1 MGMTAVPIKRTAA
14 PTPEPSPEPSAR
26 PTPAP
31 TRAPVPRPMTKQPT
45 TTAVIN
51 RPVVILQS
59 NQQNKKKDDDDD
71 DHNDE
76 EEEKEEEGAY
86 APLRSDISLSSFVVD
101 LPELVLDMTV
111 HNFTTMEEATASS
124 SSTTTNTALE
134 AYFVQFIGSLLE
146 VSSTATTTKNDLYTN
161 QNQYRYRLQSVTEM
175 TVEVLPNVYIER
187 EGLLVP
193 MAGPSSLF
201 SLSSGAVVSLIR
213 VTVKGTVH
221 VVIERPPTR
230 NNEETNSAVLEQV
243 KRRSRSSTLDEYR
256 TIPHDETRIAS
267 SQLKELLRYS
277 MHLYLSFWGTEG
289 IESAVGGGGS
299 DPDPEASDTDDDDV
313 NDATRI
319 FWNPV
324 IISIQIAGVEVV
336 TAASPTRSETGETE
350 AAGDSG
356 STNNSIAPTSYE
368 SWSSSSSST
377 QAFSFPM
384 PFLLT
389 CTYLILMHCNL

>member
-1 MGMTAVPIKRTAA
+1 M
-14 PTPEPSPEPSAR
+14 
-26 PTPAP
+26 
-31 TRAPVPRPMTKQPT
+31 
-45 TTAVIN
+45 
-51 RPVVILQS
+51 VILQS

-146 VSSTATTTKNDLYTN
+146 VSSTATTPTTTKNDLYTN